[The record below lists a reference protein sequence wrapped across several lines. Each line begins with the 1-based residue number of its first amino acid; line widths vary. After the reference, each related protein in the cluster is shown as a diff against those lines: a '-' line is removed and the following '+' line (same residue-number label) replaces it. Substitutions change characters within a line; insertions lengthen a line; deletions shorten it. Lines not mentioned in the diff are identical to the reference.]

1 MRGRIYILLIAI
13 CFLLYGCDMFKT
25 RTPQEPD
32 QNSTIYQPAT
42 SASILFDN
50 FSTAFK
56 EMNDG
61 EYYKCFFAG
70 DSSIKYQF
78 IPEPTSAARYPAV
91 FSNWNA
97 DNERT
102 FILGLNSYL
111 DPLTKP
117 DLQWESINYEL
128 QTADS
133 AVLLTQYVI
142 NITAKNQVSTYRG
155 ASRLTFYLA
164 QEGIWKISRWQD
176 LKYNERD
183 TSQTWSSLK
192 GQVSF

>member
-1 MRGRIYILLIAI
+1 MILSYS
-13 CFLLYGCDMFKT
+13 LLLGCDVFKT

-32 QNSTIYQPAT
+32 QNSIVYQPAT
-42 SASILFDN
+42 SASILFEN

-61 EYYKCFFAG
+61 EYYKCFFAS
-70 DSSIKYQF
+70 DSSNVYQF
-78 IPEPTSAARYPAV
+78 LPEPTSEARYPAV
-91 FSNWNA
+91 FLNWTA
-97 DNERT
+97 TNERT

-117 DLQWESINYEL
+117 DLQWESVNYEL

-133 AVLLTQYVI
+133 TVLLTQYII
-142 NITAKNQVSTYRG
+142 NITSKNQVSTFRG
-155 ASRLTFYLA
+155 ASRFTFYLA
-164 QEGIWKISRWQD
+164 KEGVWKISRWQD
-176 LKYNERD
+176 MKFNETD